1 MTITDQEAVA
11 GQAAEVNPRS
21 IEGGTM
27 SNPQLPIWETQIL
40 TRPITPEDRDRGFK
54 GTHICTAVL
63 VPANKA
69 AERIEEMKRDKEQ
82 RGLTDD

>member
-1 MTITDQEAVA
+1 MTDIDALMAEAA
-11 GQAAEVNPRS
+11 DHPRS
-21 IEGGTM
+21 IEGWTM

-69 AERIEEMKRDKEQ
+69 AERIEEMKRILLG
-82 RGLTDD
+82 RGADHDC